1 MEMLGELQAVWKNY
15 IADVKLIDSGEYL
28 RVTLPQTGVVF
39 LPGDIYLVDTKTETI
54 ILP

>member
-1 MEMLGELQAVWKNY
+1 MKLLGELQAVWKNY

-28 RVTLPQTGVVF
+28 RVTLPQTGFVF
-39 LPGDIYLVDTKTETI
+39 LPGDIYLVDTKAETV